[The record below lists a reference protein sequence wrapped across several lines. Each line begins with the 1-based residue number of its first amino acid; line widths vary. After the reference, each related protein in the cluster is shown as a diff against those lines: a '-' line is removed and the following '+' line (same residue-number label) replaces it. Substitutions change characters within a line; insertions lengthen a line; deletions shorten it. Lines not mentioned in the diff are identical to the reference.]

1 MQKILGLMCVGA
13 LCVTPALAEEATP
26 DAFTMENALV
36 VHLSTGGLEALG
48 ESIAG
53 VLPVGIQAT
62 GLAGE
67 VDCDEETEGVLTYS
81 AEDIQIHLF
90 TETVEITP
98 ADNSLNVAMT
108 MTLWSDP
115 ADITTEGTCVVELN
129 ETCTLSLP
137 PTWLDVNVEVD
148 LVLEA
153 GQLNAQ
159 IDELSFTHGNFGNPV
174 GTGCVLGDALETMQG
189 YGVDLIGTILDGVL
203 EDQVA
208 ELETQLAEAIGGLTG
223 ALDLGGEL
231 DILGTP
237 LSYEIEATG
246 LDVSSTGVEL
256 AFSSKFSSPLYGT
269 CVPQD
274 SGPYLASAH
283 DAPLVTGLI
292 PDTTVPYHL
301 GIVVSEDMLNQALY
315 AAWQGGALCLSLAEL
330 ASLELTTDYL
340 AIVEEELVTELW
352 PEPQTLDVRVV
363 PVGPPVIDFGDGP
376 GLTAEMAIDVYGD
389 ELDRDT
395 RFWSNGLYA
404 DAGFGLDLDDGT
416 LLIDLDFDLESHLGI
431 TVAYNEWLPS
441 AIPEGFAGL
450 LPDLVGVALDLDALI
465 PQFTIP
471 AIYGITLADLDMR
484 AVGAEEDYLGV
495 YAWVNPDSAIPIEIG
510 PIELSGIGCG
520 DTGEGGEISIP
531 GCDSTDGGCGADSGC
546 DSTDGGCGGCTSDE
560 SSSCGSCSVQAGFRL
575 NGWSVLSLLVPLLL
589 VSRRRR

>member
-1 MQKILGLMCVGA
+1 MQKFLGLMCVGA
-13 LCVTPALAEEATP
+13 LCATPALAEGATP
-26 DAFTMENALV
+26 DAFTMENAMV
-36 VHLSTGGLEALG
+36 VHLSTGGLDALG

-53 VLPVGIQAT
+53 VLPVSIEAT
-62 GLAGE
+62 GLSGE

-81 AEDIQIHLF
+81 ADDIQINLY

-98 ADNSLNVAMT
+98 EDSSLNIAMT
-108 MTLWSDP
+108 MTLWSEP
-115 ADITTEGTCVVELN
+115 VAITTAGTCVVELN
-129 ETCTLSLP
+129 ETCTLALP
-137 PTWLDVNVEVD
+137 PTWLDVDVGID
-148 LVLEA
+148 LVLEDGA
-153 GQLNAQ
+153 LNAQ
-159 IDELSFTHGNFGNPV
+159 VDHLWFSHGNFGNPV

-203 EDQVA
+203 DEQIA
-208 ELETQLAEAIGGLTG
+208 ELETQLEEAIGGLTG
-223 ALDLGGEL
+223 ALDLGGEI

-237 LSYEIEATG
+237 LTYEIEAAG

-256 AFSSKFSSPLYGT
+256 AFSSKFTSPFYGT

-315 AAWQGGALCLSLAEL
+315 AAWQGGALCLSLADL
-330 ASLELTTDYL
+330 ADLELTTDYL
-340 AIVEEELVTELW
+340 ALAEEELVADLW
-352 PEPQTLDVRVV
+352 PEPKTLDVRVV
-363 PVGPPVIDFGDGP
+363 PVGPPLVDFGAGP
-376 GLTAEMAIDVYGD
+376 GLTAQMAIDVYGD

-404 DAGFGLDLDDGT
+404 DAGIGLELDDGT

-431 TVAYNEWLPS
+431 TVDYNEWLPS
-441 AIPEGFAGL
+441 DIPESFAAL
-450 LPDLVGVALDLDALI
+450 LPDLVGAAFDLESLV
-465 PQFTIP
+465 PEFTIP

-520 DTGEGGEISIP
+520 DTGDGGEISIP
-531 GCDSTDGGCGADSGC
+531 GCDSEDGGCGADSGC
-546 DSTDGGCGGCTSDE
+546 DSTDGGCGGCDSGED
-560 SSSCGSCSVQAGFRL
+560 SSCGSCSVQAGFRL
-575 NGWSVLSLLVPLLL
+575 NGWSVMTLLVPMLLL
-589 VSRRRR
+589 SRRRR